1 MNIWS
6 YLQLEEALPL
16 QPTEYSPAAMLVSYS
31 SFGNMKQYL
40 LFILIYYSSFREEH
54 NPHHMLPLPPM

>member
-1 MNIWS
+1 MNIWR

-16 QPTEYSPAAMLVSYS
+16 QSTEYGPATMLASILAS
-31 SFGNMKQYL
+31 ENMKQYL
-40 LFILIYYSSFREEH
+40 LFILLYYSNFREEH